1 MESGA
6 SARGNVS
13 KRKLSRLFL
22 SVQRFMIQTSC
33 LRVTRHSQGQIYQ
46 NIVLGLK
53 ENESQAESNQ
63 MGQFASFPPPGL
75 NNFGQQ
81 PQGFGSPG
89 FAGAHRGG
97 FAAQPQ
103 PEGQFGFDG
112 GFRGRGRGRGGW
124 RGRGGGDFRGQ
135 DNGFRGRGTPRGGR
149 GGFGGQGSSSVLG
162 CPISYIILL
171 ISRSLERW
179 SGGSTRI

>member
-1 MESGA
+1 
-6 SARGNVS
+6 
-13 KRKLSRLFL
+13 
-22 SVQRFMIQTSC
+22 
-33 LRVTRHSQGQIYQ
+33 
-46 NIVLGLK
+46 
-53 ENESQAESNQ
+53 
-63 MGQFASFPPPGL
+63 MGQFASFPPPAPGL

-97 FAAQPQ
+97 FAAQSQ

-112 GFRGRGRGRGGW
+112 NFRGRGRGRGGW

-162 CPISYIILL
+162 CQYDTSFFLFPGHWNDGP
-171 ISRSLERW
+171 EAQQ
-179 SGGSTRI
+179 GFDNFDE